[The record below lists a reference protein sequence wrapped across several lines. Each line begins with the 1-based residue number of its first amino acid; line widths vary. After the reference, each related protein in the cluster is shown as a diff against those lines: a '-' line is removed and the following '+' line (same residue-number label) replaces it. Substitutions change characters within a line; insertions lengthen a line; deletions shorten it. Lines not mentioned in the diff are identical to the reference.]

1 MTLKEDNKYSDII
14 NLPYHVSKKYPRM
27 SIEMRAAQFAPFS
40 ALTGYSDEIT
50 ETARLTDKENKMSE
64 DMKSIIDMKLQIID
78 EHIKELPKIKVIYF
92 VKDKLKTGGKYIEH
106 IGNLK
111 RIDKVHQ
118 ELIFSDKFKI
128 NISNI
133 YDIQTELLKILD

>member
-1 MTLKEDNKYSDII
+1 MTLKNDNKYNDII
-14 NLPYHVSKKYPRM
+14 NFPHHVSKKYPRM
-27 SIEMRAAQFAPFS
+27 SIEMRSAQFAPFS

-50 ETARLTDKENKMSE
+50 ETARITNKEIKISE
-64 DMKSIIDMKLQIID
+64 DMKNIIDMKLQIID

-118 ELIFSDKFKI
+118 ELVFSDKFKI
-128 NISNI
+128 NICNVF
-133 YDIQTELLKILD
+133 DIQTELLNISD